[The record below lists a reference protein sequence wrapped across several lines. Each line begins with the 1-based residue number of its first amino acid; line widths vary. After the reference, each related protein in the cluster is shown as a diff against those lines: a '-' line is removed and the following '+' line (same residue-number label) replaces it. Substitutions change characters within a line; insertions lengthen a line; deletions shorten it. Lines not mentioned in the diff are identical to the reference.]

1 MMPPTRIEQ
10 LNNFQDAVQS
20 PDGLDRLRA
29 LQSIEQALPSSQG
42 LMGMPQVQAPMP
54 MVPRQYG
61 GEVGTG
67 GLVEV
72 LDDGTQVFS
81 NTEEGIL
88 NRSLH
93 GGIMQG
99 QTQTASAPSGFSGGP
114 TASGTLASGTSAP
127 SNFTISTGQ
136 DKYGNTIGD
145 LTGTQDYYDLN
156 FAARDAGQDTFM
168 YGDKLMQVDPGYL
181 RGGGINP
188 FISNRLPEGLQQQ
201 MIDRPDLFTPGSF
214 DPFGNPNLSSIQKI
228 QGDPTD
234 LSFYKEAPYLPTED
248 FSRDISGKYNSY
260 YEANQAAKE
269 AGSPTFMY
277 GDKLA
282 KTDPGLLPDY
292 VGAPKPFISNAVPEK
307 FISAGLYLPPGWSN
321 MSAQALADAQPN
333 SRKKR
338 HVGMGVY
345 AKHGGPIISKQ
356 YGGEIGTGGLVDI
369 LDDGTQVFSN
379 TEEGILNRSL
389 HGGMLQG
396 QQQTATA
403 PSSFSGGTDAAG
415 TLASGT
421 SAAPAVLP
429 KTAVDSSF
437 LSPVMD
443 LENVQQRGGIYN
455 ASDIR
460 DAGITL
466 SRPSDAPETIIQQG
480 QSQVGSMYR
489 DPRTGEIP
497 YALYNPQPINTFG
510 QGYDL
515 KDMDYF
521 TANALA
527 LSEGADRFI
536 YNDEYAAVDPGLLSN
551 YNYSELGTKPY
562 ADPVGPIQGVSY
574 AGTDAGKIGNYNLP
588 ISSSDREEARLKA
601 EGFTRDHSGRL
612 TVPGTSRAE
621 KFRQLMESGID
632 MSNPY
637 QAAMHGFKHGG
648 SLADTAEGLA
658 SFGRYGDNILVHMN
672 PEELSGLASLGQIT
686 YNPVTG
692 LPEAFSLKGLFKGIR
707 KIAPIA
713 LAVAAPYALGA
724 GGLGLF
730 AGAPGVVGA
739 GGMSA
744 LSFGLATGIGSLAGN
759 LIAGAK
765 PKDALKS
772 AILSGAIGGVG
783 QGISTGNWAGSAAAK
798 AAPVTTPI
806 STGTDLVS
814 KSVTAAPGGVS
825 PQFGQ
830 QFGTMTPSNIA
841 SGSARIGLGGT
852 VSRPPLQLAQAS
864 VPISP
869 GSPTG
874 YTGQLQPTVATD
886 MPSNLGS
893 KIQFTGGGSAVAPNV
908 ASPSISSGNLIQRVK
923 ESPLVTDTSQA
934 FKNIGSDIARDYG
947 TWKGA
952 AKLVGMDL
960 MQTDWEQQ
968 YANEAKQKE
977 MELQKAGYTVDT
989 GFDGQTVIRDSQG
1002 VIMPRNLTP
1011 SMILDRALGR
1021 SPRQRMV
1028 SRYGYGQAKHGGL
1041 ISLAH
1046 GGEFSGQVPG
1056 DGHGMEDN
1064 VYMPIKE
1071 GSEQVGTLAVSP
1083 SEYVVDSYT
1092 MAALGNGNTD
1102 EGAKVMDKVVKH
1114 VRKKAYGT
1122 TKQPNEISGLKT
1134 LEPMMERARQ

>member
-1 MMPPTRIEQ
+1 MMPPTRLEQ
-10 LNNFQDAVQS
+10 LNNFQDAIQS

-61 GEVGTG
+61 GEIGTG

-93 GGIMQG
+93 GGILQG
-99 QTQTASAPSGFSGGP
+99 QT
-114 TASGTLASGTSAP
+114 
-127 SNFTISTGQ
+127 
-136 DKYGNTIGD
+136 
-145 LTGTQDYYDLN
+145 
-156 FAARDAGQDTFM
+156 
-168 YGDKLMQVDPGYL
+168 
-181 RGGGINP
+181 
-188 FISNRLPEGLQQQ
+188 
-201 MIDRPDLFTPGSF
+201 
-214 DPFGNPNLSSIQKI
+214 
-228 QGDPTD
+228 
-234 LSFYKEAPYLPTED
+234 
-248 FSRDISGKYNSY
+248 
-260 YEANQAAKE
+260 
-269 AGSPTFMY
+269 
-277 GDKLA
+277 
-282 KTDPGLLPDY
+282 
-292 VGAPKPFISNAVPEK
+292 
-307 FISAGLYLPPGWSN
+307 
-321 MSAQALADAQPN
+321 
-333 SRKKR
+333 
-338 HVGMGVY
+338 
-345 AKHGGPIISKQ
+345 
-356 YGGEIGTGGLVDI
+356 
-369 LDDGTQVFSN
+369 
-379 TEEGILNRSL
+379 
-389 HGGMLQG
+389 
-396 QQQTATA
+396 QTATA

-421 SAAPAVLP
+421 SAAPTVLP

-443 LENVQQRGGIYN
+443 LESVQQKGGIYN
-455 ASDIR
+455 ASELR
-460 DAGITL
+460 DAGVTL
-466 SRPSDAPETIIQQG
+466 SRPSDAPETIVQNVE
-480 QSQVGSMYR
+480 QVGSMYR
-489 DPRTGEIP
+489 DPHTGKIP
-497 YALYNPQPINTFG
+497 YALYRPQPINTFG

-527 LSEGADRFI
+527 LSEGADRFM

-551 YNYSELGTKPY
+551 YDYSRLGTKPY
-562 ADPVGPIQGVSY
+562 SDSMER
-574 AGTDAGKIGNYNLP
+574 DKI
-588 ISSSDREEARLKA
+588 REATIGMPTHYTQTVDSPEVAMKKA
-601 EGFTRDHSGRL
+601 QGFTMGYSGQYN
-612 TVPGTSRAE
+612 VPGTPPVERY
-621 KFRQLMESGID
+621 RQLAAQGVD
-632 MSNPY
+632 LDNPY
-637 QAAMHGFKHGG
+637 TRMLHGFKHGG
-648 SLADTAEGLA
+648 QIADTAQGLA

-692 LPEAFSLKGLFKGIR
+692 LPEAFSLGKIFKGLR
-707 KIAPIA
+707 KLAPIV

-724 GGLGLF
+724 AMGTLSAAGTGL
-730 AGAPGVVGA
+730 
-739 GGMSA
+739 SA
-744 LSFGLATGIGSLAGN
+744 LQFGLATGVGSFVGN
-759 LIAGAK
+759 KIAGAK
-765 PKDALKS
+765 TSDALKS
-772 AILSGAIGGVG
+772 GLLSGAIGGIG

-814 KSVTAAPGGVS
+814 KSVTAAPGGVA
-825 PQFGQ
+825 P

-852 VSRPPLQLAQAS
+852 VSKAPIQLANLA
-864 VPISP
+864 SP
-869 GSPTG
+869 GSPIG
-874 YTGQLQPTVATD
+874 YTGPGLQAT
-886 MPSNLGS
+886 MPVDPSIPANLGS
-893 KIQFTGGGSAVAPNV
+893 KIQFTGGGSAVAPSV
-908 ASPSISSGNLIQRVK
+908 GSPSISSGNLLTNFK
-923 ESPLVTDTSQA
+923 E
-934 FKNIGSDIARDYG
+934 NMGDIIPQIKKDYG

-960 MQTDWEQQ
+960 MSTDWEQQ

-1011 SMILDRALGR
+1011 SMLLDRALGK
-1021 SPRQRMV
+1021 SPRTRLV

-1041 ISLAH
+1041 VSLAH

-1134 LEPMMERARQ
+1134 LEPMMERV

>member
-29 LQSIEQALPSSQG
+29 LQAIEQALPSSQG

-67 GLVEV
+67 GLIEV
-72 LDDGTQVFS
+72 
-81 NTEEGIL
+81 
-88 NRSLH
+88 
-93 GGIMQG
+93 
-99 QTQTASAPSGFSGGP
+99 
-114 TASGTLASGTSAP
+114 
-127 SNFTISTGQ
+127 
-136 DKYGNTIGD
+136 
-145 LTGTQDYYDLN
+145 
-156 FAARDAGQDTFM
+156 
-168 YGDKLMQVDPGYL
+168 
-181 RGGGINP
+181 
-188 FISNRLPEGLQQQ
+188 
-201 MIDRPDLFTPGSF
+201 
-214 DPFGNPNLSSIQKI
+214 
-228 QGDPTD
+228 
-234 LSFYKEAPYLPTED
+234 
-248 FSRDISGKYNSY
+248 
-260 YEANQAAKE
+260 
-269 AGSPTFMY
+269 
-277 GDKLA
+277 
-282 KTDPGLLPDY
+282 
-292 VGAPKPFISNAVPEK
+292 
-307 FISAGLYLPPGWSN
+307 
-321 MSAQALADAQPN
+321 
-333 SRKKR
+333 
-338 HVGMGVY
+338 
-345 AKHGGPIISKQ
+345 
-356 YGGEIGTGGLVDI
+356 

-396 QQQTATA
+396 QTQTATATA

-437 LSPVMD
+437 LSPVMQLD
-443 LENVQQRGGIYN
+443 NVQQRGGIYN

-466 SRPSDAPETIIQQG
+466 SRPSDAPETIVQQG
-480 QSQVGSMYR
+480 QAQVGSMYR
-489 DPRTGEIP
+489 DPATGKIP
-497 YALYNPQPINTFG
+497 YALYQPQPINTFG

-536 YNDEYAAVDPGLLSN
+536 YNDEYAAVDPGLLST
-551 YNYSELGTKPY
+551 YDYSRLGTKPY
-562 ADPVGPIQGVSY
+562 SDSMER
-574 AGTDAGKIGNYNLP
+574 DKIREATIGMPTFTGRGSTPLQ
-588 ISSSDREEARLKA
+588 SAEEARKIA
-601 EGFTRDHSGRL
+601 EGFTRDYSGRL
-612 TVPGTSRAE
+612 TIPGTSRAE
-621 KFRQLMESGID
+621 KYRQLQEQGVD

-637 QAAMHGFKHGG
+637 MRQLHGFKHGG

-692 LPEAFSLKGLFKGIR
+692 LPEAFSLKGIFKAVR

-713 LAVAAPYALGA
+713 LAIAAPYALGA
-724 GGLGLF
+724 GGLGVF
-730 AGAPGVVGA
+730 AAKPA
-739 GGMSA
+739 AMSA
-744 LSFGLATGIGSLAGN
+744 LQFGLATGIGSLAGN
-759 LIAGAK
+759 LVAGAK
-765 PKDALKS
+765 PGDALKS
-772 AILSGAIGGVG
+772 GLISGALGGIG
-783 QGISTGNWAGSAAAK
+783 QGISTGNWAGSTAAK
-798 AAPVTTPI
+798 GLQATKIPLSEGQNLVRQTTGI
-806 STGTDLVS
+806 GGRSIGQFGGQGTTSTGL
-814 KSVTAAPGGVS
+814 
-825 PQFGQ
+825 
-830 QFGTMTPSNIA
+830 A
-841 SGSARIGLGGT
+841 SAMDK
-852 VSRPPLQLAQAS
+852 V
-864 VPISP
+864 
-869 GSPTG
+869 PTG
-874 YTGQLQPTVATD
+874 
-886 MPSNLGS
+886 NLVQRIS
-893 KIQFTGGGSAVAPNV
+893 K
-908 ASPSISSGNLIQRVK
+908 
-923 ESPLVTDTSQA
+923 SPLVTDTSQA
-934 FKNIGSDIARDYG
+934 FKNIGSDIVRDYG
-947 TWKGA
+947 NLQGA
-952 AKLVGMDL
+952 AKIVGMDL
-960 MQTDWEQQ
+960 MSTDWEQQ

-1002 VIMPRNLTP
+1002 VLMPRNLTP

-1021 SPRQRMV
+1021 SPRQRMI
-1028 SRYGYGQAKHGGL
+1028 SRYSYGQAKHGGL